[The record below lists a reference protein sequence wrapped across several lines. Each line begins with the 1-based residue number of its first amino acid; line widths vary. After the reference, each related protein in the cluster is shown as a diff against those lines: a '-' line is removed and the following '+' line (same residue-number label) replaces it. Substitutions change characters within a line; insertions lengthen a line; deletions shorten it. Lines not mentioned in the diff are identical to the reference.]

1 MPRTLNP
8 LDIPN
13 CPTLEMLLEPLPRGG
28 VGGGRLPD
36 VLYPQCSYAR
46 ASPGCQAR
54 SRCSRAPRR
63 PSHWVGGAVRHC
75 AGCAPAPHIPTLH
88 SLEVEVVAVPVSTIL
103 RLAVAHQA
111 RRAGA
116 RRQNAKRQRQ
126 GRRSHD
132 SRAVSPLEPSQR
144 QAQGACAELGD
155 SQAKTS
161 VQRRNFW
168 CLEGR
173 KDKTAGT
180 GGTQG

>member
-1 MPRTLNP
+1 
-8 LDIPN
+8 
-13 CPTLEMLLEPLPRGG
+13 MLLEPLPRGG

-111 RRAGA
+111 GRAGA

-132 SRAVSPLEPSQR
+132 SRAVSPQEPSQR
-144 QAQGACAELGD
+144 RLRAPAQN
-155 SQAKTS
+155 S
-161 VQRRNFW
+161 VTRKLRRPF
-168 CLEGR
+168 R
-173 KDKTAGT
+173 
-180 GGTQG
+180 GGTSGVWRDGRTRLQGPAVLKVDVVSGIQTGVP